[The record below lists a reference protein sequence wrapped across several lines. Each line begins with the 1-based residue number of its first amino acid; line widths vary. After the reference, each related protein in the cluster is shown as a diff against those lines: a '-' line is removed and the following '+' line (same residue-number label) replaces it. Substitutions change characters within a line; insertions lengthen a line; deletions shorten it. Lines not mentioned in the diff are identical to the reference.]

1 VIKQEQSQELVNIAL
16 KFQLR
21 EGDEVMPRFLPIF
34 GQDAS
39 PRNLLRLAIKA
50 EVVLTGAPFGEILRL
65 LLIPRQSRQFL
76 GKFLHTSQFLMQEA
90 DICP

>member
-1 VIKQEQSQELVNIAL
+1 MIKQEQSQELVNIAL

-65 LLIPRQSRQFL
+65 LLIPQAIAPISGQIFAY
-76 GKFLHTSQFLMQEA
+76 FAIS
-90 DICP
+90 